1 MGGVGGAAVG
11 KEVPRPPQEERTLYH
26 KLEDTFESEGPL
38 PAGRLPRGA
47 ILGPLGQ
54 EAGVLGVRA
63 VRHFCRYRWPVRQG
77 EAEQLARSGGPAAGP
92 AGPGGAGQS
101 RPERDVACITRGGVC
116 WFSSLFS
123 DVSSPSACPSH

>member
-47 ILGPLGQ
+47 ILGHLGQ

-63 VRHFCRYRWPVRQG
+63 LRHFCRYRWPVRQG
-77 EAEQLARSGGPAAGP
+77 EAPAAGP

-101 RPERDVACITRGGVC
+101 
-116 WFSSLFS
+116 
-123 DVSSPSACPSH
+123 